1 MDLNTVSEN
10 IKATGQVHIVRMNS
24 EGCVIEERKVKNLV
38 VTAGK
43 NYIAQKMVA
52 TTNTPT
58 AMTHMAIGTNST
70 PPLPENT
77 TLGGQTTRQLL
88 TGNSVTANSIT
99 YTANFPA
106 GQGDGAIT
114 EAGIFNAATNGDM
127 LCRTV
132 FPVVNKGSG
141 DIISITWVITV
152 S

>member
-1 MDLNTVSEN
+1 MDLNSVSSA
-10 IKATGQVHIVRMNS
+10 IKATGEVHIVKMNDA
-24 EGCVIEERKVKNLV
+24 GVIVEERKVKNLV
-38 VTAGK
+38 VTSGK

-52 TTNTPT
+52 TTNVPPS
-58 AMTHMAIGTNST
+58 MTHMGIGTNST
-70 PPLPENT
+70 APLPENT
-77 TLGGQTTRQLL
+77 TLTGQTTRQVL
-88 TGNSVTANSIT
+88 TGSSVTSNSIT

-106 GQGDGAIT
+106 GSGDGAIT
-114 EAGIFNAATNGDM
+114 EAGIFNASTGGDM